1 MTNTSASTPTTTG
14 SRSLARKV
22 AITTMIGTATEWYDY
37 FLYGIAT
44 ALVFSTVFFPNYSA
58 GVGTLASFG
67 AFAVT
72 FAVRPLGAVVFGHFG
87 DKYGR
92 KKTLVASIVM
102 MGVGTVAIGLLPS
115 YDVIGV
121 WAPILLVALR
131 ILQGFAVGGEYGGAT
146 TMALEYAPAN
156 RRGLYAS
163 FPQMGNPLGLLLG
176 TLMLYLFALLPD
188 HQFTSW
194 GWRIP
199 FLLSAVLVGV
209 GLYIRLTIVESPVFR
224 RAQERQ
230 PTSRTPIVTLW
241 RDYRRTMILTI
252 LAPAAI
258 NVSFYV
264 FATWSIAYGRAELQ
278 LKSST
283 ILIAVMIA
291 AAVDALVQPLFGALS
306 DRIGRRP
313 VYIAGSIW
321 IGLVAY
327 PFFWLLNT
335 GSALLIALAMMLAIT
350 IGHGA
355 TYSVQASFLAEQFGT
370 TVRYSGLSIAFH
382 VSSALLSGPGPFVA
396 AGLFALT
403 SSTAAISAIIVVA
416 SVVSVVAICTL
427 RETSSVDINQWSAS
441 TAR

>member
-1 MTNTSASTPTTTG
+1 MTNTSTTTTAPAN
-14 SRSLARKV
+14 SRALARKV
-22 AITTMIGTATEWYDY
+22 ALTTMIGTATEWYDY

-44 ALVFSTVFFPNYSA
+44 ALVFSTVFFPNYSPA
-58 GVGTLASFG
+58 VGTLASFG

-72 FAVRPLGAVVFGHFG
+72 FAVRPLGAILFGHFG

-92 KKTLVASIVM
+92 KKTLVASILL
-102 MGVGTVAIGLLPS
+102 MGIGTVAIGLLPS
-115 YDVIGV
+115 YAAIGV
-121 WAPILLVALR
+121 WAPILLVVLR
-131 ILQGFAVGGEYGGAT
+131 IIQGFAVGGEYGGAT
-146 TMALEYAPAN
+146 TMALEYAPPN

-188 HQFTSW
+188 DQFMSW
-194 GWRIP
+194 GWRVP

-209 GLYIRLTIVESPVFR
+209 GLYIRLNIVESPVFR
-224 RAQERQ
+224 RAQEREPMQ
-230 PTSRTPIVTLW
+230 RTPVVTLW
-241 RDYRRTMILTI
+241 RDYRRTMLLTI

-264 FATWSIAYGRAELQ
+264 FATWSIAYGRNELH
-278 LKSST
+278 LESST

-291 AAVDALVQPLFGALS
+291 AAVDALVQPLFGLLS

-313 VYIAGSIW
+313 VYVAGSLWLGI
-321 IGLVAY
+321 VAF

-335 GSALLIALAMMLAIT
+335 GSMPLIVLAMMLAIT

-370 TVRYSGLSIAFH
+370 RVRYSGLSIAFH

-403 SSTAAISAIIVVA
+403 SSTASISAIIIVA
-416 SVVSVVAICTL
+416 SIVSVVAITRL
-427 RETSSVDINQWSAS
+427 RETSGVDIDQWSSAKV
-441 TAR
+441 R